1 MKTNAIHSK
10 KIQNSNLNGLSGKNS
25 LVILVIIMVM
35 AKNDFEDDKNN
46 FEFKNDNN
54 DKTKK
59 KKLGHRPSPQLD
71 LSTLRHKQNQGSI
84 HMISYQTRINDTV
97 SLRRTPTVQPR

>member
-10 KIQNSNLNGLSGKNS
+10 KIQNSNLNGLSGKNN

-59 KKLGHRPSPQLD
+59 K
-71 LSTLRHKQNQGSI
+71 T
-84 HMISYQTRINDTV
+84 
-97 SLRRTPTVQPR
+97 RTPSVSAARPINTASQTESRGRYT